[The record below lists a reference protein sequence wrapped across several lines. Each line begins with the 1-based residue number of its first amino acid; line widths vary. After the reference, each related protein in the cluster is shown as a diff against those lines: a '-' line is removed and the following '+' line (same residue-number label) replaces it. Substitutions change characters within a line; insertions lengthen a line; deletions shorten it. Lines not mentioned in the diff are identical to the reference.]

1 MPKVEEKIDI
11 HFVDEQQFIEQIFFQ
26 YKDYVKQLARKKA
39 GDPNDVEDIVQSTWE
54 LLLRN
59 TDKLLAVS
67 ENKRMA
73 YIATVVTNVIRM
85 DARKKKLDTC
95 SLDDVLEPGYDAML
109 VLDRMFDQKYVK
121 DNFREAWA
129 KVDPYVRELLE
140 RYYLLDQTHK
150 EIAERCGTTK
160 AYIDKILYEDRKKK
174 AEEAEAP
181 KRGRG
186 RPKGSRNKQ
195 KLEDAKEELE
205 RL

>member
-1 MPKVEEKIDI
+1 MPKAEEKLDI
-11 HFVDEQQFIEQIFFQ
+11 HFLDEQQFIEQIFYQ
-26 YKDYVKQLARKKA
+26 YKDYVKHLARKKA

-59 TDKLLAVS
+59 TDKLLEVS

-73 YIATVVTNVIRM
+73 YIAAVVTNVVRM

-121 DNFREAWA
+121 ENFREAWV

-140 RYYLLDQTHK
+140 RYYLLDQSHK
-150 EIAERCGTTK
+150 EIAEAMEIAPNNVRTYLHRARK
-160 AYIDKILYEDRKKK
+160 AAKKELLK
-174 AEEAEAP
+174 HS
-181 KRGRG
+181 KM
-186 RPKGSRNKQ
+186 
-195 KLEDAKEELE
+195 LEQQWNDAYT
-205 RL
+205 

>member
-1 MPKVEEKIDI
+1 MPKAEEKLDI
-11 HFVDEQQFIEQIFFQ
+11 HFLDEQQFIEQIFYQ
-26 YKDYVKQLARKKA
+26 YKDYVKHLARKKA

-59 TDKLLAVS
+59 TDKLLEVS

-73 YIATVVTNVIRM
+73 YIAAVVTNVVRM

-121 DNFREAWA
+121 ENFREAWV

-140 RYYLLDQTHK
+140 RYYLLDQSHK
-150 EIAERCGTTK
+150 EIAEAMEIAPNNVRTYLHRARK
-160 AYIDKILYEDRKKK
+160 AAKKELLK
-174 AEEAEAP
+174 HSKMLDQQWNEAYT
-181 KRGRG
+181 
-186 RPKGSRNKQ
+186 
-195 KLEDAKEELE
+195 
-205 RL
+205 

>member
-1 MPKVEEKIDI
+1 MPKAEEKLDI
-11 HFVDEQQFIEQIFFQ
+11 HCIDEQQFIERIFFQ
-26 YKDYVKQLARKKA
+26 YKDYVKHLARKKA
-39 GDPNDVEDIVQSTWE
+39 GDPNDAEDIVQSTWE

-59 TDKLLAVS
+59 TDKLLEVS

-121 DNFREAWA
+121 DNFWEAWA

-140 RYYLLDQTHK
+140 RYYLLDQSHK
-150 EIAERCGTTK
+150 EIAEAMEIAPNNVRTYLHRARK
-160 AYIDKILYEDRKKK
+160 AAKKELLKHRK
-174 AEEAEAP
+174 
-181 KRGRG
+181 
-186 RPKGSRNKQ
+186 S
-195 KLEDAKEELE
+195 LEQQWNDAYT
-205 RL
+205 

>member
-1 MPKVEEKIDI
+1 MPKAEEKLDI
-11 HFVDEQQFIEQIFFQ
+11 HFLDEQQFIEQIFYQ
-26 YKDYVKQLARKKA
+26 YKDYVKHLARKKA

-59 TDKLLAVS
+59 TDRLLEVS

-121 DNFREAWA
+121 DNFRESWA

-140 RYYLLDQTHK
+140 RYYLLDQSNK
-150 EIAERCGTTK
+150 EIAEAMEIAPNNVRTYLHRARK
-160 AYIDKILYEDRKKK
+160 AAKKELLK
-174 AEEAEAP
+174 HS
-181 KRGRG
+181 K
-186 RPKGSRNKQ
+186 S
-195 KLEDAKEELE
+195 LEQQWNDAYT
-205 RL
+205 

>member
-1 MPKVEEKIDI
+1 MPKAEEKLDI
-11 HFVDEQQFIEQIFFQ
+11 HFLDEQQFIEQIFYQ
-26 YKDYVKQLARKKA
+26 YKDYVKHLARKKA

-59 TDKLLAVS
+59 TDRLLEVS

-95 SLDDVLEPGYDAML
+95 TLDDVLEPGYDAML

-121 DNFREAWA
+121 DNFRESWA

-140 RYYLLDQTHK
+140 RYYLLDQSNK
-150 EIAERCGTTK
+150 EIAEAMEIAPNNVRTYLHRARK
-160 AYIDKILYEDRKKK
+160 AAKKELLK
-174 AEEAEAP
+174 HS
-181 KRGRG
+181 K
-186 RPKGSRNKQ
+186 S
-195 KLEDAKEELE
+195 LEQQWNDAYT
-205 RL
+205 